1 MVIYL
6 KCELILLRILICA
19 QSYQSCHWLFFSFTK
34 YFWSIGSA
42 VEYPG
47 KNYSWYI
54 AWNDKKKK
62 REKIKKRYQNQFQ
75 SINLVNSDRLLRSN
89 DTMNNSISL
98 KLRGST
104 TVKWIKFKHVQTLLY
119 WWFGRQVFLSSF
131 SLPLF
136 SLSFFFLYIRSRS
149 NREKK
154 LHGITSRIGEKA
166 LVKCEI
172 RLYAD
177 FMVIS
182 TMKEGICIGV

>member
-42 VEYPG
+42 VEYPD

-62 REKIKKRYQNQFQ
+62 REREKIRKRYQNQFQ

-89 DTMNNSISL
+89 DTMNNSISR

-136 SLSFFFLYIRSRS
+136 PLSFFFFISGHGLT
-149 NREKK
+149 EKK
-154 LHGITSRIGEKA
+154 SSTVSLRGLAKKRSSS
-166 LVKCEI
+166 VKSG
-172 RLYAD
+172 
-177 FMVIS
+177 FMQILW
-182 TMKEGICIGV
+182 